1 MTNYLAMQ
9 DGNTDDGNTET
20 RRHRGIQRALC
31 SIKCV
36 LPCRHAF
43 RVVLVFAC
51 ASCLSPCLRV
61 SVFQMSLIQ
70 FGSHARADD
79 AAAPAIPA
87 IESAQQRVVKIYG
100 AGGASGLESYQTG
113 VLISADGNVLTAWS
127 YVLDT
132 DSVAVVLDDGRRF
145 DGKLVG
151 ADPRLELAVLKIDT
165 SDAPFFDLARSP
177 PLAEVEVGTR
187 VLAASNLYNVATG
200 DESASVQHGWIAA
213 KTKLAARRGTY
224 RTPYTGDVLV
234 IDAVTNNPGAAGGA
248 LVDAD
253 GVLLG
258 VLGKE
263 LRSRDTNTWLNYA
276 LPVSEIRDA
285 VADLAAGKGPRRREE
300 QTNRPQQPH
309 SLASLGLVLV
319 PDALPRTPPYVD
331 RVREKS
337 PAAAAGIRPDDLVIM
352 IDGQLAP
359 SCRAVVE
366 GLQFIDRADA
376 VTITFMRGEALIE
389 ARLSATEVS
398 P

>member
-1 MTNYLAMQ
+1 MLTY
-9 DGNTDDGNTET
+9 
-20 RRHRGIQRALC
+20 I
-31 SIKCV
+31 V
-36 LPCRHAF
+36 
-43 RVVLVFAC
+43 
-51 ASCLSPCLRV
+51 SPCLRV
-61 SVFQMSLIQ
+61 SVFQ
-70 FGSHARADD
+70 FATPARADEP
-79 AAAPAIPA
+79 AAADSP
-87 IESAQQRVVKIYG
+87 IESAQRRVVKIYG
-100 AGGASGLESYQTG
+100 AGGASGLEPYQTG
-113 VLISADGNVLTAWS
+113 VLISPQGHVLTAWS

-132 DSVAVVLDDGRRF
+132 DSVAIVLDDGRRF

-151 ADPRLELAVLKIDT
+151 ADPRLELAVLKIDAR
-165 SDAPFFDLARSP
+165 DAPFFDLSMAT
-177 PLAEVEVGTR
+177 PLAQVEVGTR
-187 VLAASNLYNVATG
+187 VIAASNLYNVATG
-200 DESASVQHGWIAA
+200 DEPASVQHAWIAA

-248 LVDAD
+248 LVGPD

-285 VADLAAGKGPRRREE
+285 VADLAAGKGPRRREQ

-309 SLASLGLVLV
+309 TLAALGLVLV

-331 RVREKS
+331 RVRENS

-359 SCRAVVE
+359 SCRAVAE
-366 GLQFIDRADA
+366 DLQFIDRADA
-376 VTITFMRGEALIE
+376 VTITLMRGQELIE
-389 ARLSATEVS
+389 TRLTASEAS